1 MNGITGMD
9 WIRQRKR
16 AKHLSLSICVAF
28 LTAYTAGVYH
38 VDAGNITEPAAERQC
53 ETAREEEPGSKAV
66 RNGLFDVTADDKKSV
81 GFLSGILTMKNQV
94 EKKDGKSGTIPQQA
108 EATLFCLILTLWFVM
123 ERLFTRIVGSDI
135 GLRNVRYVHR
145 ADGKKKCF
153 S

>member
-9 WIRQRKR
+9 RKRQRKM

-38 VDAGNITEPAAERQC
+38 VDAGNIAEPAAERQC
-53 ETAREEEPGSKAV
+53 ETAREEQPGAKAV

-81 GFLSGILTMKNQV
+81 GFLSGILTIKKQM
-94 EKKDGKSGTIPQQA
+94 EKKDGNSGTIPQQA
-108 EATLFCLILTLWFVM
+108 ESTLFCLILTLWFVM
-123 ERLFTRIVGSDI
+123 ERLFTGIVGSDI
-135 GLRNVRYVHR
+135 SLRNVMYVHR

>member
-9 WIRQRKR
+9 RKRPRKR

-38 VDAGNITEPAAERQC
+38 VDAGNIAEPAAERRC
-53 ETAREEEPGSKAV
+53 ETAREEQSGAKAV

-81 GFLSGILTMKNQV
+81 GFLSGILTIKKQLEN
-94 EKKDGKSGTIPQQA
+94 KDGRPGNNPQQS
-108 EATLFCLILTLWFVM
+108 EANFFCLILTLWFVM
-123 ERLFTRIVGSDI
+123 ERLFAGIVGSDI
-135 GLRNVRYVHR
+135 SLRNVLYVHR